1 MNEKE
6 LLEQAI
12 VNQIEKDLE
21 EQDYDSLSEL
31 IKNIIHLEP
40 AEKLLIGYLSDEVKE
55 NWLEGKVEI
64 KYQINLKTY

>member
-31 IKNIIHLEP
+31 IKNLIHLEP
-40 AEKLLIGYLSDEVKE
+40 AEKLLIGYLSDEVRE
-55 NWLEGKVEI
+55 NWLEGNVEI
-64 KYQINLKTY
+64 KY

>member
-12 VNQIEKDLE
+12 INQIEKDLE

-31 IKNIIHLEP
+31 IKNLIHLEP

-55 NWLEGKVEI
+55 DWLEGKVEI
-64 KYQINLKTY
+64 KY

>member
-12 VNQIEKDLE
+12 INQIEKDLE

-31 IKNIIHLEP
+31 IKNLIHLEP

-64 KYQINLKTY
+64 KY

>member
-21 EQDYDSLSEL
+21 KQDYDSLSEL
-31 IKNIIHLEP
+31 ISNLLNLEP
-40 AEKLLIGYLSDEVKE
+40 AEKLLIGYLSDEQRE
-55 NWLEGKVEI
+55 NWLEGNVEI
-64 KYQINLKTY
+64 KY